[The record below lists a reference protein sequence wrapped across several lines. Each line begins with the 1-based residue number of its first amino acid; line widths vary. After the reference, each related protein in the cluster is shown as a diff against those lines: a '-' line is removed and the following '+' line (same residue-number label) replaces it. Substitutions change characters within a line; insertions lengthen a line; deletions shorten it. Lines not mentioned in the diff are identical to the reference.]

1 MEDYF
6 EFIETCC
13 PTFIR
18 SNNGKLKMFSCPT
31 QWITGNSAKELL
43 DAGVEAF
50 KEVGANISYFGKL
63 MRDLEKDLENQLIP
77 DDVYSLT
84 KEDLDKMSEYMRD
97 RYFELTNKNK
107 L

>member
-1 MEDYF
+1 MEDYL

-13 PTFIR
+13 PKFER
-18 SNNGKLKMFSCPT
+18 GREGELKMFSCPT
-31 QWITGNSAKELL
+31 QWISGNSAKELL

-50 KEVGANISYFGKL
+50 KEVGANISYFEKWK
-63 MRDLEKDLENQLIP
+63 RDLIKELENEPIS
-77 DDVYSLT
+77 DEVYNLT
-84 KEDLDKMSEYMRD
+84 KEDIDKMAVYIRD